1 MQQPDKFKAYAAL
14 VCEQLRWKRARPVVE
29 REIET
34 HLRDQYDAL
43 VKDGL
48 PEEQAVEESIRQ
60 MGDAVEIG
68 ADLDRVHRP
77 KPSWGLLILTG
88 ILLLAGLGIHIFL
101 TYDSNFPY
109 MLRRHVLAAIVGV
122 GCLAG
127 AYFMDFTIL
136 GKRPLLFFIG
146 AVVLVGCVTVF
157 DPQMV
162 NFRSYTAAQLTLLL
176 PLAYTAL
183 LYWLRGKGYP
193 GFVLAIGGLAVQ
205 CVCCCI
211 IPFSAGLLITAVTGI
226 ALLTVAVWENW
237 FQIGKARG
245 LFIWGIL
252 VLLGAVAGS
261 LFICSSDYAVSRIEV
276 SLFPELE
283 PVGRGWMGMLI
294 RETLAGARLL
304 GEGVLGAYAA
314 STPNIL
320 QLSHTDFLLT
330 YLICRIGWI
339 SFIVIM
345 AVFVVFFAAA
355 AYKCLQQKNTLGRLA
370 SFAVILTLA
379 LQVLLYVCFN
389 LGICLFGSI
398 SLPLISYGNTPLV
411 VNMALIG
418 VMLSTF
424 RTGALVR
431 DGATPLPGRVG
442 RSRWKDRFRWSNGEL
457 TISFKKHI
465 VS

>member
-29 REIET
+29 REIKT

-68 ADLDRVHRP
+68 TDLDRVHRP

-146 AVVLVGCVTVF
+146 AVVLVGCVTAF
-157 DPQMV
+157 DPQTI

-183 LYWLRGKGYP
+183 LYWLRGKGYL
-193 GFVLAIGGLAVQ
+193 GLVLAIGGLAVQ

-211 IPFSAGLLITAVTGI
+211 IPFSAGLLITAVTGVV
-226 ALLTVAVWENW
+226 LLAVAVWENW

-252 VLLGAVAGS
+252 VLLAAVAGS
-261 LFICSSDYAVSRIEV
+261 LFIWSSSYAASRVE
-276 SLFPELE
+276 LAFHPELDPE
-283 PVGRGWMGMLI
+283 GNGFLGMVI
-294 RETLAGARLL
+294 RETLAGAQLL

-314 STPNIL
+314 SM
-320 QLSHTDFLLT
+320 QLNHTDFLLT

-355 AYKCLQQKNTLGRLA
+355 AHKCLKQKNMLGRLA
-370 SFAVILTLA
+370 SLAVILTLA
-379 LQVLLYVCFN
+379 LQVLFYVCFN

-424 RTGALVR
+424 RTGVLVR
-431 DGATPLPGRVG
+431 DGETPLPSGAR
-442 RSRWKDRFRWSNGEL
+442 RFRWKDRFRWNDGVL
-457 TISFKKHI
+457 TISFKKNI
-465 VS
+465 AS